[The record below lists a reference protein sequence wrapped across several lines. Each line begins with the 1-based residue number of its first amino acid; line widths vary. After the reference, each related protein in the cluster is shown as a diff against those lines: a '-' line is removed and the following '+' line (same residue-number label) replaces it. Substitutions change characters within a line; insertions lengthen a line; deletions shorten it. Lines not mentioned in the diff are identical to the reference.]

1 MKALKHFVEH
11 GMQEGRQGTAE
22 FNVYA
27 YKARYADLRSVYGDD
42 LVKYYMHYIRAGKAE
57 GRDGRI

>member
-1 MKALKHFVEH
+1 
-11 GMQEGRQGTAE
+11 MQEGRQGTAE

>member
-1 MKALKHFVEH
+1 MS
-11 GMQEGRQGTAE
+11 EGRQGSSE
-22 FNVYA
+22 FNVAA
-27 YKARYADLRSVYGDD
+27 YRARYADLSNAYGDD